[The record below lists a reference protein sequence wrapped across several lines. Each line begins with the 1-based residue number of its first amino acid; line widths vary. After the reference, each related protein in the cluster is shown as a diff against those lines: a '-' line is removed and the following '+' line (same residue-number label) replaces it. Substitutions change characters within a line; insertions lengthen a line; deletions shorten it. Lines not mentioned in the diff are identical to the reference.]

1 MRATL
6 VRMKPHQSVTIS
18 FRERSCNSIRNCAST
33 LALDYPGRKYSV
45 SVDRTAATCIVTR
58 TA

>member
-1 MRATL
+1 
-6 VRMKPHQSVTIS
+6 MKPNQSVKIS
-18 FRERSCNSIRNCAST
+18 FVERSWNSVRNCAST

-45 SVDRTAATCIVTR
+45 SVDRSAAACIVTR